1 MSSRRILV
9 TSALPYANGDI
20 HIGHLVEYIQTD
32 IWVRFQKLRG
42 ENCRYFCA
50 DDTHGT
56 AITISAKKKGVSEE
70 EFIAEVK
77 KAHIADFSGFGI
89 EFDNYGSTHSPQTR
103 HFCNLIWAKLRE
115 AGLVAER
122 EIEQLFDPIEGR
134 FLSDRFVRGTCPKCG
149 KTDQYGDGCECGAVY
164 PPTDLIDPKSALSG
178 ATPELRKAKHL
189 FVEIEKARDFL
200 EDWINNSN
208 ALQPEVA
215 NYLKG
220 QFLSDEL
227 RPWDVSRPAPYFGF
241 EIPDS
246 PGDYWY
252 VWFDAPIGYIGSTY
266 EWCERTGENIEDWWI
281 DPSTEIHHF
290 IGKDIVYFHTLFW
303 PASLKTAG
311 FNLPKKVHVHGF
323 LTVDGEKMS
332 KSKGTFILARTYLKH
347 LDPSYLRYFFAS
359 KTSSRVDDV
368 DLNLEEMELKVN
380 ADLVGVV
387 VNLAS
392 RTAKFANMTG
402 LSSAYP
408 EDGGLFAEAAS
419 KSEEIAN
426 AYEERDFG
434 KAIRTILECG
444 YRANQYV
451 ENQAP
456 WTLKKEW
463 SKLEKDE
470 NAAQESRDA
479 AKKKLQDVVTVSL
492 NLFRQIVVYLSPIL
506 PDLAKKT
513 EELLNTKIENWN
525 DAKSLILGSAV
536 NEYKHM
542 MTRVPKEGILAMI
555 EESKETLKPME
566 QTDQECPVASNAEET
581 TGIAPWFDS
590 PQSLIDE
597 PLCET
602 ITIDD
607 FMKVDLRVGRI
618 IEAEE
623 VKEARKLL
631 KLIISLGG
639 TETRQVFAGVKAAY
653 PEPEKLIGRLVV
665 FVANLQPRQM
675 KFGLSEGMV
684 VAAGPGGPDVFLTAP
699 DEGAKPGMRLH

>member
-470 NAAQESRDA
+470 NTAQESRDA

>member
-103 HFCNLIWAKLRE
+103 HFCNFIWAKLRE

-463 SKLEKDE
+463 TKLEKDD

-525 DAKSLILGSAV
+525 DAQSPILGSAV

-566 QTDQECPVASNAEET
+566 QTDQECPAASNTEET